1 MDHVRKRQKLKAKP
15 GYDKKIISV
24 SLDQRCAGHWP
35 NVFAKVEHVLGW
47 IKAVIEGHPLPQNVM
62 TEIQGAQNSEIQNS
76 RKLPDSTLPQL
87 HSETQNSEANDR
99 RQLPSMQ
106 PCKNQLFFST
116 PIIKLLICKIL
127 SIMI

>member
-47 IKAVIEGHPLPQNVM
+47 IKAVIGGHPLPQNVM
-62 TEIQGAQNSEIQNS
+62 TEIQNSGIPNS

-87 HSETQNSEANDR
+87 HFETQNSEANNR
-99 RQLPSMQ
+99 RQLPSMP
-106 PCKNQLFFST
+106 PCKNQFIFST
-116 PIIKLLICKIL
+116 TIIKLLL
-127 SIMI
+127 Q